1 MATFRLAD
9 GTGRRLSRQCLA
21 TLLLLCLQAGAA
33 LADEWRVALAPSGD
47 TRSTA
52 ATTTNADGHRL
63 FVWAKHLAD
72 RTLIFAEI
80 QLKDGVEFAGR
91 MPAYTIDNGKAI
103 NTEYIRR
110 AGEKQ
115 GSLWGFVAGRDCF
128 WLIWA
133 SNAATVDPADHLAK
147 WMGGKRLTVSYQ
159 AAEGGSKETEFS
171 LQGARTAIEQATDVA
186 LH

>member
-1 MATFRLAD
+1 MAI
-9 GTGRRLSRQCLA
+9 RRPPEGLSRRVLRRCLA
-21 TLLLLCLQAGAA
+21 ALLLCLQAGVAM
-33 LADEWRVALAPSGD
+33 ADDWKVDLAPGSD
-47 TRSTA
+47 SRAKA
-52 ATTTNADGHRL
+52 AMTTNADGHRL
-63 FVWAKHLAD
+63 FIWAKHLAD
-72 RTLIFAEI
+72 RSLIFAEI

-91 MPAYTIDNGKAI
+91 MPIYAIDDGKAV

-110 AGEKQ
+110 EGEKQ

-133 SNAATVDPADHLAK
+133 SNAASVDPADHLAQ
-147 WMGGKRLTVSYQ
+147 WMGGKRLMVSYL

-171 LQGARTAIEQATDVA
+171 LLGARAAIEQATDVA